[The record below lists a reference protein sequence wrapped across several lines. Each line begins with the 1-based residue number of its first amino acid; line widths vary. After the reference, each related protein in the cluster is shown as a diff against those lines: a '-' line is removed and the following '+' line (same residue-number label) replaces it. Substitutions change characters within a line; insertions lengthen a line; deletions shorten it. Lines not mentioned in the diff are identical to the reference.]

1 MTQTETKKRY
11 TLREVQ
17 ALASNTYG
25 LLVQPLTRSTYG
37 IFFEGQLVAE
47 VKKLADAIAIF
58 PDLYRAI
65 QEQLADQQKEIAPV
79 IEEAIT
85 KQDMVDAVSQA
96 VDTVNQC
103 TKEHT
108 VAALEK
114 SEDIDTANFSHH
126 AYENLTNW
134 ELREELNNRGYQDA
148 IAHRSPAYDAGP
160 YMAGYNRGVRDKRP
174 PLRA

>member
-47 VKKLADAIAIF
+47 VKKLVDAIAIF

-65 QEQLADQQKEIAPV
+65 QEQLAEQATAIAPV
-79 IEEAIT
+79 MEEAI
-85 KQDMVDAVSQA
+85 
-96 VDTVNQC
+96 
-103 TKEHT
+103 
-108 VAALEK
+108 AL
-114 SEDIDTANFSHH
+114 SPSSPHSPLPTPHSPFSHH
-126 AYENLTNW
+126 AYEDLTNW
-134 ELREELNNRGYQDA
+134 ELRQELNNRGYQDA
-148 IAHRSPAYDAGP
+148 IAHCPPAHNASP
-160 YMAGYNRGVRDKRP
+160 YMAGYNRGVRDRRP